1 MLVDMKRMRSAIP
14 WILAIASLAALAAHY
29 VINFIAVD
37 SCLDSGGVFDYAD
50 AACRFDVTTLPYSSY
65 SIQYRSLI
73 WGTLILAVVLLAWGR
88 FSGRWN
94 RRPGQPR

>member
-1 MLVDMKRMRSAIP
+1 MKKMRCAIP
-14 WILAIASLAALAAHY
+14 WILALAPLAALAAHY
-29 VINFIAVD
+29 VFSFIAVD
-37 SCLDSGGVFDYAD
+37 GCLDSGGVFDYAD

-73 WGTLILAVVLLAWGR
+73 WGTLILTVVLIAWGL

-94 RRPGQPR
+94 RRPGQSR